1 MSNVV
6 ALDESGTYDCLLLS
20 IGVSLMRG
28 QYRRWVSAGGRE
40 QGGVNP
46 SARSVKIGWAIS
58 KYVKIAAGT
67 VNTVLS
73 ACT

>member
-1 MSNVV
+1 M
-6 ALDESGTYDCLLLS
+6 G
-20 IGVSLMRG
+20 IGRG
-28 QYRRWVSAGGRE
+28 